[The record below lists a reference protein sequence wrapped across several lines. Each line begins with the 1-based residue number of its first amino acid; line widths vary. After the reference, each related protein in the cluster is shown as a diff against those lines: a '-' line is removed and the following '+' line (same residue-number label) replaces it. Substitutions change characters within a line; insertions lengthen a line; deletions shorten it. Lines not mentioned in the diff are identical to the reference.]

1 MSTAGQEAPPL
12 SQDDV
17 LGSQPMDGVRMA
29 TNTIARHEEHIG
41 YQGRRNAT
49 LLGKRQRNETPV
61 ANVTSS
67 STPQQTAS
75 NVPPVAATN
84 TKKWIKKPSISEV
97 LENIR
102 KNSRK
107 RAWKP

>member
-1 MSTAGQEAPPL
+1 MPTTGQEAPPL
-12 SQDDV
+12 SQNDG
-17 LGSQPMDGVRMA
+17 LGSQPRDGVRMA
-29 TNTIARHEEHIG
+29 TNANARHDEHIG

-49 LLGKRQRNETPV
+49 LLGKRQRNDTPV

-67 STPQQTAS
+67 STPQQTVA

-84 TKKWIKKPSISEV
+84 TRKWTKKPSITEV

-102 KNSRK
+102 KNSKK

>member
-1 MSTAGQEAPPL
+1 MPTAGQEVPPL

-29 TNTIARHEEHIG
+29 TKTNARHEEHIG

-67 STPQQTAS
+67 STPQQTAA
-75 NVPPVAATN
+75 NVPLVAATN
-84 TKKWIKKPSISEV
+84 TRKWTKKPSISEV

-102 KNSRK
+102 KNSKR

>member
-1 MSTAGQEAPPL
+1 MPTAGQETPPL

-29 TNTIARHEEHIG
+29 TNTNTRHEEHIG

-49 LLGKRQRNETPV
+49 LLGKRQRNETPL

-67 STPQQTAS
+67 STPQQTVA

-84 TKKWIKKPSISEV
+84 TIKWTKKPSITEV

-102 KNSRK
+102 KNSK
-107 RAWKP
+107 RRVWKP